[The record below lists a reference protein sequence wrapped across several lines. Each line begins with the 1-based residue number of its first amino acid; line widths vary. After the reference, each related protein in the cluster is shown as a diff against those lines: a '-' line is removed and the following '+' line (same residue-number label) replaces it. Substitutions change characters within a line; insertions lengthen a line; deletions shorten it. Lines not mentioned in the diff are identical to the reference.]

1 MDGKLNLLFT
11 AWVTNYRD
19 FEQKSVTAIFFFF
32 FFFFGEPDNEKE

>member
-32 FFFFGEPDNEKE
+32 FGEPDNEKE